1 MRTPT
6 HVSRLAAIVAM
17 AALATPAWAQ
27 QTPEPAAPAA
37 PPAATTPPPATT
49 PPAPAA
55 QPAPT
60 AQPPATAAPATT
72 APDTAAPAAPAAQPP
87 AATPAAAPETT
98 APEAPGS
105 DASLPPVEVI
115 QEAPKPPPAPP
126 QVVTKPAPKK
136 KPVQQAAPP
145 PQAQPVVQAQQPPP
159 QAAPP
164 PQAFEPPPTP
174 PPTTDQLRAQGSVVR
189 VSPIGGSEIAIEKVP
204 GAVSTISSETVG
216 QAATKEPQEALQKS
230 VPGITLGDA
239 SGNDIKAQ
247 IDYRGF
253 GAGPVNGFP
262 QGLAVYQ
269 NGVRIN
275 EVFGDT
281 VNWDIIPKNAISD
294 ITVLSGNPIF
304 GLNAIGGAISV
315 VMKDGF
321 NYEGAEVDVMGG
333 MYGRKQISAQAG
345 GNSGTIGAYFA
356 GEIIDENGWRDFSPT
371 EVKRAYLDIGAKGS
385 RVEAH
390 VNLTIGDTSAGVV
403 AATPVE
409 LLAIDRSLTFTSPQI
424 TDLNVVMPSFNAS
437 VKVTDTLT
445 VSGLAYFRRFRSRV
459 IDGNVFEGDE
469 DDDDDD
475 DDDEDPVGVID
486 RINTDSESYG
496 FALQA
501 VDKRR
506 ILGRKNQFVIGT
518 SFDKG
523 KVGYTT
529 SSELGEIEDNFVV
542 EGSGIFLDDGDFA
555 PRNVAVD
562 TRYFGIYVL
571 DTLDLTDRLTLTFGG
586 RFNHAKVDLE
596 DLTGDFPDITSKHSF
611 SRFNP
616 TVGATYEAM
625 PGITL
630 FAGYSEA
637 NRAPT
642 PAELAC
648 ADPENP
654 CPIESFLTDDPPLD
668 QVVSKTYELGVRG
681 KMKSPSGKQR
691 LDWGVGLFRTTNYDD
706 ILFVSSSTT
715 GRGYF
720 FNAGDTLRQGVEASL
735 AYQNERFSFY
745 ASYAFIDATYDKLD
759 VTEFSSPAH
768 PLADDCI
775 AVDEDSCITVS
786 PGDSI
791 PGIPKHR
798 FKAGVNY
805 WVTPRWKVGADL
817 IAQTGQYRF
826 GDDANLLDKLGG
838 YARVDL
844 STSYDV
850 TENIQIYAFAK
861 NIFDAKYGLFGTL
874 FEADEAPVVGPY
886 NIEFENPRSI
896 VPGAPAAVYG
906 GVKVK
911 F

>member
-1 MRTPT
+1 MRHKKTYKSIFWMT
-6 HVSRLAAIVAM
+6 
-17 AALATPAWAQ
+17 ALLIALLGSASASAQ
-27 QTPEPAAPAA
+27 QVAEPPAASVPTTQETQPPAVQSPAAA
-37 PPAATTPPPATT
+37 PPAA
-49 PPAPAA
+49 
-55 QPAPT
+55 
-60 AQPPATAAPATT
+60 
-72 APDTAAPAAPAAQPP
+72 
-87 AATPAAAPETT
+87 
-98 APEAPGS
+98 PGA
-105 DASLPPVEVI
+105 DANLPPVEVI
-115 QEAPKPPPAPP
+115 QQKPKPTPPAAPKVVKKAAPKP
-126 QVVTKPAPKK
+126 

-145 PQAQPVVQAQQPPP
+145 PEAPPVVQAEQPPL
-159 QAAPP
+159 QL
-164 PQAFEPPPTP
+164 
-174 PPTTDQLRAQGSVVR
+174 TTDQMRAQGSVVR
-189 VSPIGGSEIAIEKVP
+189 VSPIAGSEIAIEKVP
-204 GAVSTISSETVG
+204 GAVSTVSSETVG
-216 QAATKEPQEALQKS
+216 KPETKDAQEALQKS

-239 SGNDIKAQ
+239 SGNDIKTQ

-253 GAGPVNGFP
+253 GAGPLNGFP

-321 NYEGAEVDVMGG
+321 NYEGGEIDVMGG

-345 GNSGTIGAYFA
+345 GRSGSIGAYFA

-390 VNLTIGDTSAGVV
+390 VNLTIGDSSAGVV
-403 AATPVE
+403 AASPVE
-409 LLAIDRSLTFTSPQI
+409 LLAIDRSLTFTSPQV

-445 VSGLAYFRRFRSRV
+445 VSGLAYYRRFRSRV

-475 DDDEDPVGVID
+475 DDEDPLGVID
-486 RINTDSESYG
+486 RINTDSESFG
-496 FALQA
+496 FGLQA

-506 ILGRKNQFVIGT
+506 IFGRKNQFVIGT
-518 SFDKG
+518 SYDQG

-529 SSELGEIEDNFVV
+529 SSELGEIGDNFVV
-542 EGSGIFLDDGDFA
+542 EGSGVILDDDDFA
-555 PRNVAVD
+555 PRNVSVN

-571 DTLDLTDRLTLTFGG
+571 DTLDLTDRLALTFGG

-596 DLTGDFPDITSKHSF
+596 DLTGDFPEITSKHSF

-616 TVGATYEAM
+616 SVGLTYEAM

-630 FAGYSEA
+630 YGGYSEA

-648 ADPENP
+648 ADPDNP

-668 QVVSKTYELGVRG
+668 QVVSKTFELGVRG
-681 KMKSPSGKQR
+681 QMKSTSGKQR
-691 LDWGVGLFRTTNYDD
+691 LDWGLGLFRTTNYDD

-720 FNAGDTLRQGVEASL
+720 FNAGDTLRQGVEAKV
-735 AYQNERFSFY
+735 AYQNERYSFY
-745 ASYAFIDATYDKLD
+745 ASYAFIDATYDRLD
-759 VTEFSSPAH
+759 VTEFSSPAN
-768 PLADDCI
+768 PAAEDCI
-775 AVDEDSCITVS
+775 AVDEDACITVS

-798 FKAGVNY
+798 VKAGFNY

-826 GDDANLLDKLGG
+826 GDEANLLDKLGG
-838 YARVDL
+838 YTRVDL
-844 STSYDV
+844 STSYDL

-874 FEADEAPVVGPY
+874 FEADEAPIVGPHD
-886 NIEFENPRSI
+886 IEFENPRSV
-896 VPGAPAAVYG
+896 VPGAPVAVYG
-906 GVKVK
+906 GIKVK

>member
-1 MRTPT
+1 M
-6 HVSRLAAIVAM
+6 
-17 AALATPAWAQ
+17 
-27 QTPEPAAPAA
+27 
-37 PPAATTPPPATT
+37 PPADPNADVT
-49 PPAPAA
+49 
-55 QPAPT
+55 
-60 AQPPATAAPATT
+60 
-72 APDTAAPAAPAAQPP
+72 
-87 AATPAAAPETT
+87 
-98 APEAPGS
+98 
-105 DASLPPVEVI
+105 LPPVEVI
-115 QEAPKPPPAPP
+115 QQQPPAAAPP
-126 QVVTKPAPKK
+126 QVAKK
-136 KPVQQAAPP
+136 KPSAKKKQAQQAAPP
-145 PQAQPVVQAQQPPP
+145 PQTQPVVQAQQP
-159 QAAPP
+159 APL
-164 PQAFEPPPTP
+164 
-174 PPTTDQLRAQGSVVR
+174 TTDQLRTQGDVVR
-189 VSPIGGSEIAIEKVP
+189 ISPIAGSEIAIEKVP
-204 GAVSTISSETVG
+204 GAVSTVSSKTIGEPD
-216 QAATKEPQEALQKS
+216 TKEPQEALQKS

-239 SGNDIKAQ
+239 SGNDIKTQ

-253 GAGPVNGFP
+253 GAGPINGFP

-281 VNWDIIPKNAISD
+281 VNWDLIPKNAISD

-321 NYEGAEVDVMGG
+321 NYQGSEVDVMGG
-333 MYGRKQISAQAG
+333 MYGRKQISAQTG
-345 GNSGTIGAYFA
+345 GRSGSIGAYFA
-356 GEIIDENGWRDFSPT
+356 GEYIDEDGWRDFSST

-390 VNLTIGDTSAGVV
+390 INLTVGDTSAGVV
-403 AATPVE
+403 AAAPVE
-409 LLAIDRSLTFTSPQI
+409 LLAIDRSLTFTSPQV

-445 VSGLAYFRRFRSRV
+445 VSGLAYYRRFKSRV
-459 IDGNVFEGDE
+459 LDGNVFEGDE
-469 DDDDDD
+469 DEDTEVEA
-475 DDDEDPVGVID
+475 DEAPLGVLD

-496 FALQA
+496 FSLQA

-506 ILGRKNQFVIGT
+506 IFGRKNQFVIGT
-518 SFDKG
+518 SYDQG

-529 SSELGEIEDNFVV
+529 HSELGTIGDNFVV
-542 EGSGIFLDDGDFA
+542 EGSGEILDDGDFA
-555 PRNVAVD
+555 PRNVDVD
-562 TRYFGIYVL
+562 TRYFGVYVL
-571 DTLDLTDRLTLTFGG
+571 DTLDLTDRWAVTFGG

-596 DLTGDFPDITSKHSF
+596 DLTGDFPNITSKHSF

-616 TVGATYEAM
+616 TVGMTYEAM

-630 FAGYSEA
+630 YGGYSEA

-654 CPIESFLTDDPPLD
+654 CPIESFLTDDPPLN
-668 QVVSKTYELGVRG
+668 QVVSKTYEIGVRG

-691 LDWGVGLFRTTNYDD
+691 LDWGIGLFHTTNYDD
-706 ILFVSSSTT
+706 ILHVSSSTT

-720 FNAGDTLRQGVEASL
+720 FNAGDTLRQGVEAKLS
-735 AYQNERFSFY
+735 YENERFSFY
-745 ASYAFIDATYDKLD
+745 ASYAYIDATYDKLD

-768 PLADDCI
+768 PLAQECV
-775 AVDEDSCITVS
+775 AVDEDACIIVS

-798 FKAGVNY
+798 FKTGFNY

-826 GDDANLLDKLGG
+826 GDEANLLDKLGG
-838 YARVDL
+838 YTRVDL
-844 STSYDV
+844 ATSYNL
-850 TENIQIYAFAK
+850 TENIQLYAFAK

-874 FEADEAPVVGPY
+874 FEADEAPVVGPHY
-886 NIEFENPRSI
+886 VEFENPSSI